1 MRKSI
6 DQINNEFYSIKM
18 NTINSFQGGEADIIL
33 ISIVIDNL
41 NQFINDTHRTNVLF
55 SKAKYGM
62 LMKM

>member
-1 MRKSI
+1 
-6 DQINNEFYSIKM
+6 M